1 MQFLDKF
8 VFNDQ
13 LCRSVRVR
21 YGLIQA
27 ILEIQPN
34 IQIGVF
40 DIETKNTN
48 NHCFESPFLVC
59 QNLDYI
65 ET

>member
-1 MQFLDKF
+1 MRAD
-8 VFNDQ
+8 
-13 LCRSVRVR
+13 
-21 YGLIQA
+21 QA

-48 NHCFESPFLVC
+48 NHCFESPFLVR